1 MLYLYYV
8 KLQKGNFMSKSLA
21 LNEFIEQYDFDDS
34 IVLLEGKRIVL
45 TDDKPKLIEL
55 GRLLAAN
62 TSKMKFRSGNA
73 DGADHYFSMG
83 VAAVDK
89 TLLQLI
95 TPYMNHRQKW
105 NQAFETIS
113 LDDINIADETDV
125 LNQSKRNKS
134 TEKLIDKF
142 VSGNINRNT
151 IKAAYII
158 RDTIKALGTKDIK
171 PATFGIFYDDIRN
184 PRKGGTGHTMDVC
197 EQNNIPIIDQKEW
210 NQWIIVNR

>member
-1 MLYLYYV
+1 MNKPLT
-8 KLQKGNFMSKSLA
+8 
-21 LNEFIEQYDFDDS
+21 LNEFIEQYDYEDS

-45 TDDKPKLIEL
+45 ADDKPKLIEL
-55 GRLLAAN
+55 GRLLAVN
-62 TSKMKFRSGNA
+62 TSKMMFRSGNA

-83 VAAVDK
+83 VAEVDK
-89 TLLQLI
+89 TRLQLI

-134 TEKLIDKF
+134 TQKLIDKF
-142 VSGNINRNT
+142 VAGDINRNT

-210 NQWIIVNR
+210 KQWLIIND